1 MTELLPLPP
10 IQPLKRLQVKDE
22 VLINAERWQVAHD
35 YHHQRQNVHYQS
47 VNQPGIVCGLGVRII
62 EPTDEFSDDR
72 YKEYKDGRGI
82 QIQAGI
88 AIDLYGNIIV
98 VKNPIEYHINS
109 KVKPEEESRMVY
121 VVLSYPD
128 PKELGKFRNNG
139 QEYNPIVEETF
150 RILEKTDEDPVSD
163 NEVEVCRIR
172 LKQPQE
178 SQDKKIKLE
187 TPNEVFHPG
196 DNQLDLRYRIHVG
209 AKPRAFVKLAT
220 IQGEE
225 DSPSRLAL
233 ANLRSLASLYPA
245 LQVAAL
251 QEKDFV
257 NISNYDLIY
266 LKEQQ
271 AENFN
276 DSEVQDIK
284 KYLNTGGVVLIEK
297 PIKTTV
303 KKHIITKQHLQKA
316 IAKIRD
322 IESSDNSEL
331 ATLAEIRPNLEA
343 DLKTIQNSL
352 NEEINR
358 EQNYFAQWVE
368 TPLKNW
374 EDLKLNHPLRTEPF
388 LFAALPSI
396 EGKPIQI
403 LTGEGVV
410 IIIGDLSSA
419 WGFNPKLD
427 LQRETIRTAQE
438 MAINILHFAWRR
450 RQMSQLLG
458 NSKE

>member
-35 YHHQRQNVHYQS
+35 YHHQRQNLHYQS

-82 QIQAGI
+82 QIQPGI

-98 VKNPIEYHINS
+98 VNNHMEYHIDS

-172 LKQPQE
+172 LKQTQDT
-178 SQDKKIKLE
+178 QDKKIKLE
-187 TPNEVFHPG
+187 TPNEVFNPG
-196 DNQLDLRYRIHVG
+196 DNQLDLRYRIQVG
-209 AKPRAFVKLAT
+209 ARSQAVVRLAT
-220 IQGEE
+220 IKKE
-225 DSPSRLAL
+225 DSQSAL
-233 ANLRSLASLYPA
+233 TFSNLRSLTSLYPA

-251 QEKDFV
+251 QDKDFA
-257 NISNYDLIY
+257 NISNYDLLF
-266 LKEQQ
+266 LKEPQL
-271 AENFN
+271 ETLN
-276 DSEVQDIK
+276 DLEVEPIK
-284 KYLNTGGVVLIEK
+284 EYLNTGGVVLIER

-303 KKHIITKQHLQKA
+303 KKHIITKQQLQKA
-316 IAKIRD
+316 IAKIKD

-331 ATLAEIRPNLEA
+331 ATLAEIRPDLEA
-343 DLKTIQNSL
+343 DLKIIEKSL
-352 NEEINR
+352 NEEINS
-358 EQNYFAQWVE
+358 EQEYFAQWLE
-368 TPLKNW
+368 TPFKNW
-374 EDLKLNHPLRTEPF
+374 EDLEPNHPLRTEPF

-396 EGKPIQI
+396 EGEQI
-403 LTGEGVV
+403 KIKTCGGLI

-419 WGFNPKLD
+419 WGFNPGLD
-427 LQRETIRTAQE
+427 LPRETIRTAQE

-450 RQMSQLLG
+450 RQMTQLLRES
-458 NSKE
+458 NE